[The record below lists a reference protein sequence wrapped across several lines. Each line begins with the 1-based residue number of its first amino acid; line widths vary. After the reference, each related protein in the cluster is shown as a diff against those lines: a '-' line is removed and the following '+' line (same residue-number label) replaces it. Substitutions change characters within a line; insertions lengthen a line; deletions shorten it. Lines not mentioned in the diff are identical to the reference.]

1 MSDTQSE
8 SETQSPEELVT
19 ESQGKVLH
27 DSVSEP
33 DLRPESHRHSY
44 SGHPKTRFTK
54 NYLHRYLIDKKADRK
69 LKSASFSGGD
79 INGDVRVCSNC
90 NKKGHIYKA
99 CSKPIISC
107 GIIAYRRIGEGGVEY
122 LSIARKNSIS
132 YIDILRGKYKCAGSV
147 EYILKLLSN
156 MTYPELHRLI
166 VDRDFERMW
175 RDASLMYLKRASNV
189 EYEKALAKM
198 TALWNGFTVITSDNT
213 VEKWDLYKLVQSID
227 LDALPKST
235 GWGFP
240 KGRRNKYE
248 NDLQCA
254 MREFHEETG
263 YKVSGGF
270 RMAMTPGSNKLTRI
284 TELFTGI
291 NGFLYEYRYF
301 VAELISDLA
310 EPGVN
315 TVFQKAEIS
324 CIGWFTYKD
333 LRERYI
339 RPELVSVL
347 DNIQS
352 VLISPKT

>member
-1 MSDTQSE
+1 MSDIQSE
-8 SETQSPEELVT
+8 LQGSEPQDFGVGSR
-19 ESQGKVLH
+19 
-27 DSVSEP
+27 SEP
-33 DLRPESHRHSY
+33 DLRPNY
-44 SGHPKTRFTK
+44 SKTRFTK
-54 NYLHRYLIDKKADRK
+54 SYLNRYLIDKK
-69 LKSASFSGGD
+69 LKSASFAGTD
-79 INGDVRVCSNC
+79 DVRVCSNC

-107 GIIAYRRIGEGGVEY
+107 GIIAYRRIGDSVEY

-132 YIDILRGKYKCAGSV
+132 YIDVLRGKYKCAGSV
-147 EYILKLLSN
+147 EYLIKLLSN
-156 MTYPELHRLI
+156 MTYPELHRLVI
-166 VDRDFERMW
+166 DRDFESMW
-175 RDASLMYLKRASNV
+175 RDASLMYLRRASTV

-198 TALWNGFTVITSDNT
+198 TAVWNGFSVICNGT
-213 VEKWDLYKLVQSID
+213 VEHWDIHKLVESID

-263 YKVSGGF
+263 YNISGGF
-270 RMAMTPGSNKLTRI
+270 RMAMMPGSNKLTRI

-310 EPGVN
+310 DPGVN

-324 CIGWFTYKD
+324 SIGWFTYKD

-347 DNIQS
+347 DSIQS
-352 VLISPKT
+352 VLRS